1 MKDLAVELS
10 VLKDAMVKIQGN
22 QTNINHVNF
31 VFKTLMKRYPGELNH
46 YLQQESV
53 FEIAIFNI
61 LSNTPLSLEELD
73 ATAVF
78 EVADTTPTLIPALGS
93 FDADVEIEIYLF
105 KKNKVAKYDLDWIN
119 NITPTCCQVER
130 LFSKA
135 GLCQSK
141 LRTRML
147 SKLFEARMIL
157 KENKEYWIDVS
168 CNASYL
174 MRID

>member
-53 FEIAIFNI
+53 FETAIFNI
-61 LSNTPLSLEELD
+61 LSNTTLSLQELE
-73 ATAVF
+73 AAAVF
-78 EVADTTPTLIPALGS
+78 EVGDTTPAPIPTFGS
-93 FDADVEIEIYLF
+93 FDADVENEMNLF
-105 KKNKVAKYDLDWIN
+105 KKTKVAKYDLDWIN

-135 GLCQSK
+135 K
-141 LRTRML
+141 
-147 SKLFEARMIL
+147 
-157 KENKEYWIDVS
+157 VS
-168 CNASYL
+168 
-174 MRID
+174 